1 MHSQMTTNNSR
12 TDLIKIPALSPE
24 AVNDMLDVSKMTD
37 EDIML
42 RVLGLAALG
51 VNTTQPNPKVGCV
64 IVNDG
69 KIVGQGFHH
78 SAGQLHAER
87 NALEQAGDKA
97 RGATAYVSLEP
108 CCHQGRTPP
117 CTDGLIDAGVTH
129 VVAAMGDPN
138 PLVRGGGFDL
148 LKSAGIE
155 VKTGVCE
162 KQARWLNRG
171 FVSRMKRRKPWVT
184 LKSAATLDGRTAAFD
199 GQSKWITGDDARG
212 QVQSLRAA
220 SSAVITG
227 IGTVLAD
234 DPQLNVRQSEGDQ
247 TPRQPLRVV
256 LDSKLQIPLETSIA
270 GNDQK
275 LVIFTLSN
283 DLDKISAL
291 IEVGAE
297 VIQHKDDGS
306 GQLNLEQVL
315 NDLAKWQCNE
325 VLVEAGQT
333 LSGAFLESGLVDE
346 LVLFY
351 AGSLLGD
358 QGKSM
363 FKFNAPLPFSNRV
376 KYSVNDV
383 NMIGSDIRVDAVS
396 QSSLEQI
403 TEV

>member
-1 MHSQMTTNNSR
+1 MSSSELKAESQ
-12 TDLIKIPALSPE
+12 TDIVDITMMS
-24 AVNDMLDVSKMTD
+24 D
-37 EDIML
+37 EDIMQ
-42 RVLGLAALG
+42 RVLELAALG
-51 VNTTQPNPKVGCV
+51 INTTQPNPKVGC
-64 IVNDG
+64 ILVNDG
-69 KIVGQGFHH
+69 MIVGQGFHE
-78 SAGQLHAER
+78 SAGGLHAER
-87 NALEQAGDKA
+87 KALEQAGDRA

-117 CTDGLIDAGVTH
+117 CTDGLIDAGIIR

-138 PLVRGGGFDL
+138 PLVKGGGFDL
-148 LKSAGIE
+148 LESAG
-155 VKTGVCE
+155 VDTKVGVLE
-162 KQARWLNRG
+162 EQARWLNRG
-171 FVSRMKRRKPWVT
+171 FVSRMKRRKPWVI

-199 GQSKWITGDDARG
+199 GQSKWITGSDARG
-212 QVQSLRAA
+212 QVQSLRAL

-234 DPQLNVRQSEGDQ
+234 DPQLNVRSDGE
-247 TPRQPLRVV
+247 TRQPLRVV
-256 LDSKLQIPLETSIA
+256 IDSKLQIPLAARII

-291 IEVGAE
+291 IELGVE
-297 VIQHKDDGS
+297 VIQHADEGS
-306 GQLNLEQVL
+306 GQLNLDRVL
-315 NDLAKWQCNE
+315 EDLAKWQCNE

-363 FKFNAPLPFSNRV
+363 FQFNAPLAFENRV
-376 KYSVNDV
+376 EYRVNDV
-383 NMIGSDIRVDAVS
+383 KMIGGDIRVDAVS
-396 QSSLEQI
+396 QDSLKI
-403 TEV
+403 INNA